1 MSKFGN
7 IELIEVFKDTKMLY
21 TTNSVLAG
29 SIANSI
35 ANTVLYAPGI
45 IPEKGRPR
53 FSTDRHVSVTRN
65 RSLDAALLHCNR
77 TPGSKVAVLNFASAT
92 NPGGGV
98 AKGSKA
104 QEEALCRCSTLFPVL
119 NTQELQEK
127 FYRFHQEHQ
136 DTRYTDACI
145 YTPGITVFKTDTSI
159 PERLSPEYWRQVDVI
174 SCAAPNLRKVPYNK
188 MNPGTGPAIPVS
200 DRELLEI
207 HKTRGRKIF
216 RVAVAN
222 GVDTLILG
230 AFGCGAFKNSP
241 SVVARAYRGILEEFD
256 GYISKV
262 EFAVY
267 CPPGDDT
274 NYRAFTKVMR

>member
-1 MSKFGN
+1 MSKFGDM
-7 IELIEVFKDTKMLY
+7 ELIEVFKDTKMLY
-21 TTNSVLAG
+21 TTNSALAG

-35 ANTVLYAPGI
+35 ASTVFYAPGI

-53 FSTDRHVSVTRN
+53 FSTDMRVSVTRH

-159 PERLSPEYWRQVDVI
+159 PERLSPEYWRQGDVI
-174 SCAAPNLRKVPYNK
+174 SCAAPNLRKVPYNR

>member
-1 MSKFGN
+1 MSKFGDM
-7 IELIEVFKDTKMLY
+7 ELIEVFKDTKMLY
-21 TTNSVLAG
+21 TTNSALAG

-35 ANTVLYAPGI
+35 ASTVFYAPGI

-53 FSTDRHVSVTRN
+53 FSTDMRVSVTRH

-207 HKTRGRKIF
+207 HTTRGRKIF

>member
-1 MSKFGN
+1 MSKFGDM
-7 IELIEVFKDTKMLY
+7 ELIEVFKDTKMLY
-21 TTNSVLAG
+21 TTNSALAG

-35 ANTVLYAPGI
+35 ASTVFYAPGI

-53 FSTDRHVSVTRN
+53 FSTDMRVSVTRH

-174 SCAAPNLRKVPYNK
+174 SCAAPNLRKVPYNR

-216 RVAVAN
+216 RVAVAH

>member
-1 MSKFGN
+1 MSKFGDM
-7 IELIEVFKDTKMLY
+7 ELIEVFKDTKMLY
-21 TTNSVLAG
+21 TTNSALAG

-35 ANTVLYAPGI
+35 ASTVFYAPGI

-53 FSTDRHVSVTRN
+53 FSTDMRVSVTRH

-174 SCAAPNLRKVPYNK
+174 SCAAPNLRKVPYNR

-200 DRELLEI
+200 DRELPEI

>member
-1 MSKFGN
+1 MSKFGDM
-7 IELIEVFKDTKMLY
+7 ELIEVFKDTKMLY
-21 TTNSVLAG
+21 TTNSALAG

-35 ANTVLYAPGI
+35 ASTVFYAPGI

-53 FSTDRHVSVTRN
+53 FSTDMRVSVTRH

-174 SCAAPNLRKVPYNK
+174 SCAAPNLRKVPYNR

-230 AFGCGAFKNSP
+230 AFGCGAFNNTP

>member
-1 MSKFGN
+1 M
-7 IELIEVFKDTKMLY
+7 ELIEVFKDTKMLY
-21 TTNSVLAG
+21 TTNPALAG

-35 ANTVLYAPGI
+35 ASTVFYAPGI

-53 FSTDRHVSVTRN
+53 FSTDMRVSVTRH

-174 SCAAPNLRKVPYNK
+174 SCAAPNLRKVPYNR

>member
-1 MSKFGN
+1 MSKFGDM
-7 IELIEVFKDTKMLY
+7 ELIEVFKDTKMLY
-21 TTNSVLAG
+21 TTNSALAG

-35 ANTVLYAPGI
+35 ASTVFYAPGI

-53 FSTDRHVSVTRN
+53 FSTDMRVSVTRH

-174 SCAAPNLRKVPYNK
+174 SCAAPNLRKVPYNR

-230 AFGCGAFKNSP
+230 AFGCGAFMNSP

>member
-1 MSKFGN
+1 MSKFGDM
-7 IELIEVFKDTKMLY
+7 ELIEVFKDTKMLY
-21 TTNSVLAG
+21 TTNSALAG

-35 ANTVLYAPGI
+35 ASTVFYAPGI

-53 FSTDRHVSVTRN
+53 FSTDMRVSVTRH

-77 TPGSKVAVLNFASAT
+77 TGSKVAVLNFASAT

-174 SCAAPNLRKVPYNK
+174 SCAAPNLRKVPYNR

>member
-53 FSTDRHVSVTRN
+53 FSTDMHVSVTRN
-65 RSLDAALLHCNR
+65 RSLDAALRHCNKASHSR
-77 TPGSKVAVLNFASAT
+77 VAVLNFASAT

-98 AKGSKA
+98 VKGSKA

-127 FYRFHQEHQ
+127 FYHFHQERQ

-145 YTPGITVFKTDTSI
+145 YTPGITVFKTDTNI
-159 PERLSPEYWRQVDVI
+159 PERLRPELWRQVDII

-188 MNPGTGPAIPVS
+188 MNTGTGPAIPVS
-200 DRELLEI
+200 DKELLEI

-216 RVAVAN
+216 RIAVAN
-222 GVDTLILG
+222 GIDTLILG

-241 SVVARAYRGILEEFD
+241 AIVARAYREILEEFD

>member
-1 MSKFGN
+1 MSKFGDM
-7 IELIEVFKDTKMLY
+7 ELIEVFKDTKMLY
-21 TTNSVLAG
+21 TTNSALAG

-35 ANTVLYAPGI
+35 ASTVFYAQGI

-53 FSTDRHVSVTRN
+53 FSTDMRVSVTRH

-174 SCAAPNLRKVPYNK
+174 SCAAPNLRKVPYNR

-274 NYRAFTKVMR
+274 NYRVFTKVMR

>member
-7 IELIEVFKDTKMLY
+7 MELIEVFKDTKMLY
-21 TTNSVLAG
+21 RTNSVLAG

-53 FSTDRHVSVTRN
+53 FSTDMHVSVTRN
-65 RSLDAALLHCNR
+65 RSLDAAMRHCNKASR
-77 TPGSKVAVLNFASAT
+77 SRVAVLNFASAT

-98 AKGSKA
+98 VKGSKA

-127 FYRFHQEHQ
+127 FYHFHQERQ

-145 YTPGITVFKTDTSI
+145 YTPGIMVFKTDTNI
-159 PERLSPEYWRQVDVI
+159 PERLRPELWRQVDII
-174 SCAAPNLRKVPYNK
+174 SCAAPNLRKVPYNR

-216 RVAVAN
+216 RIAVAN
-222 GVDTLILG
+222 GIDTLILG
-230 AFGCGAFKNSP
+230 AFGCGAFKNP
-241 SVVARAYRGILEEFD
+241 PAIVARAYREILEEFD
-256 GYISKV
+256 GCISKV

-267 CPPGDDT
+267 CPPGDDA

>member
-1 MSKFGN
+1 MSKFGDM
-7 IELIEVFKDTKMLY
+7 ELIEVFKDTKMLY
-21 TTNSVLAG
+21 TTNSALAG

-35 ANTVLYAPGI
+35 ASTVFYAPGI

-53 FSTDRHVSVTRN
+53 FSTDMRVSVTRH

-145 YTPGITVFKTDTSI
+145 YTPGITVFKTDTRI

-174 SCAAPNLRKVPYNK
+174 SCAAPNLRKVPYNR

-207 HKTRGRKIF
+207 HETRGRKIF

>member
-1 MSKFGN
+1 MSKFGDM
-7 IELIEVFKDTKMLY
+7 ELIEVFKDTKMLY
-21 TTNSVLAG
+21 TTNSALAG

-35 ANTVLYAPGI
+35 ASTVFYAPGI

-53 FSTDRHVSVTRN
+53 FSTDMHVSVTRN
-65 RSLDAALLHCNR
+65 RSLDAALRHCNKASHSR
-77 TPGSKVAVLNFASAT
+77 VAVLNFASAT

-98 AKGSKA
+98 VKGSKA

-127 FYRFHQEHQ
+127 FYRFHQERQ

-145 YTPGITVFKTDTSI
+145 YTPGITVFKTDTNI
-159 PERLSPEYWRQVDVI
+159 PERLMPELWRQVDII

-200 DRELLEI
+200 DKELLEI

-216 RVAVAN
+216 RIAVAN
-222 GVDTLILG
+222 GIDTLILG
-230 AFGCGAFKNSP
+230 AFGCGAFKNP
-241 SVVARAYRGILEEFD
+241 PAIVARAYREILEEFD

>member
-1 MSKFGN
+1 MSKFGDM
-7 IELIEVFKDTKMLY
+7 ELIEVFKDTKMLY
-21 TTNSVLAG
+21 TTNSALAG

-35 ANTVLYAPGI
+35 ASTVFYAPGI

-53 FSTDRHVSVTRN
+53 FSTDMRVSVTRH

-241 SVVARAYRGILEEFD
+241 SVVARASWDFPI
-256 GYISKV
+256 
-262 EFAVY
+262 
-267 CPPGDDT
+267 
-274 NYRAFTKVMR
+274 